1 MPYASATSLLD
12 IYFRN
17 NILYFVWNWNENK
30 FQQCGEKKKSCSC
43 PSSVMYI
50 VWCMVMIFFPCF
62 IFAPFSA
69 GSCTYVERKLENT
82 FSLFQWDLPRDQAKL
97 HLCPPVRAGERSSHD
112 SALSTLTSTPA
123 AGLLLPKIVL
133 RRHSN
138 CISSSSQ
145 RKSASVLLLE
155 ICTMVQALPEWLH
168 HPLITV
174 PLKPQ
179 RKPFR

>member
-30 FQQCGEKKKSCSC
+30 FQQCGEKKNLVLALALWC
-43 PSSVMYI
+43 I
-50 VWCMVMIFFPCF
+50 LFDVWSWSFFLCL

-112 SALSTLTSTPA
+112 SAFSTLTSTPA
-123 AGLLLPKIVL
+123 AGLLLPKIVF